1 MGSLSNQQS
10 QHDDHTS
17 MEQVA
22 VIMVP
27 FAAQGHLNQLMQL
40 SCLISSY
47 GLPVFYI
54 SSAIHIRQ
62 ARVRVNGLNPL
73 DVAKIHFHEI
83 PVPHFASPPP
93 DPNSSSKFP
102 EQLQPA
108 WNASLSLR
116 QPFAAY
122 LRDMSEKFKRV
133 VVVHDPMMAAVVQD
147 VISIHN
153 AESYAFNCIPAFSQ
167 AFFIGEGLLNSSA
180 ERLKELHS
188 LQGCIPEKVLEFV
201 AIHAEPLR
209 YRAGDLYNTCR
220 LIEAPYLDLLEKE
233 ESGGNR
239 KTWAIGPILPTK
251 LCTAAKPANKCL
263 EWLDQQEPKSVI
275 YVSFGTTVSLSDEQI
290 KELALGLEQSKVKFI
305 WVLRDAD
312 KGDIFDGQVRRAE
325 LPEGFE
331 ERVKEVGKVVR
342 DWAPQPE
349 ILAHKSTG
357 GFMSHCG
364 WNSCIESITMG
375 VPIAAWPMHS
385 DQPRNTLFVTQVLKM
400 GIVVME
406 WEQRTELVKASAIE
420 NAVRRLMA
428 SEEGNEVRK
437 RAEDLAATLRQA
449 IEPGGAS
456 RLELDSFVAHIIR

>member
-10 QHDDHTS
+10 QQDDHTS

-47 GLPVFYI
+47 GLPVFYV
-54 SSAIHIRQ
+54 SSAIHTHQ

-73 DVAKIHFHEI
+73 DLAKIHFHNI
-83 PVPHFASPPP
+83 PAPPFASPPP

-108 WNASLSLR
+108 WEASLSLR
-116 QPFAAY
+116 QPFAEY
-122 LRDMSEKFKRV
+122 LREMSEKFKRV
-133 VVVHDPMMAAVVQD
+133 VVVHDPMTAAVVQD

-153 AESYAFNCIPAFSQ
+153 AESCIQ
-167 AFFIGEGLLNSSA
+167 
-180 ERLKELHS
+180 LHS
-188 LQGCIPEKVLEFV
+188 RIFSGVFHWGRPTRLLSRAPERVGFF
-201 AIHAEPLR
+201 AR
-209 YRAGDLYNTCR
+209 MYT
-220 LIEAPYLDLLEKE
+220 
-233 ESGGNR
+233 R
-239 KTWAIGPILPTK
+239 K
-251 LCTAAKPANKCL
+251 
-263 EWLDQQEPKSVI
+263 
-275 YVSFGTTVSLSDEQI
+275 VSLSDEQI
-290 KELALGLEQSKVKFI
+290 KELALGLEQSKVKFL

-331 ERVKEVGKVVR
+331 ERVKEVGMVVR

-349 ILAHKSTG
+349 ILAHTSTG

-385 DQPRNTLFVTQVLKM
+385 DQPRNTMFITQVLKM

-406 WEQRTELVKASAIE
+406 WEQRMELVKASAIE

-428 SEEGNEVRK
+428 SEEGDEIRK
-437 RAEDLAATLRQA
+437 TAAELAATLRQA
-449 IEPGGAS
+449 TEPGGAS
-456 RLELDSFVAHIIR
+456 RLELDSFVAHITR

>member
-1 MGSLSNQQS
+1 MSSLSNQQR
-10 QHDDHTS
+10 QHDNQTS

-40 SCLISSY
+40 SCLVSSY
-47 GLPVFYI
+47 GLPVSYI
-54 SSAIHIRQ
+54 SSATHIRQ

-73 DVAKIHFHEI
+73 DVAKIHFHDI
-83 PVPHFASPPP
+83 PVPPFASPPP

-108 WNASLSLR
+108 WDASLSLR
-116 QPFAAY
+116 QPFAEY
-122 LRDMSEKFKRV
+122 LRQMSEKFKRV

-167 AFFIGEGLLNSSA
+167 AFFIGEGLPDSSA
-180 ERLKELHS
+180 EHLKELAS
-188 LQGCIPEKVLEFV
+188 LQECIPEKVLEFV
-201 AIHAEPLR
+201 AIQTEPLK

-220 LIEAPYLDLLEKE
+220 LIEAPYLDLLERE

-239 KTWAIGPILPTK
+239 KSWAIGPILPTK
-251 LCTAAKPANKCL
+251 LSSAAKPANKCL
-263 EWLDQQEPKSVI
+263 EWLDQQEPNSVI

-290 KELALGLEQSKVKFI
+290 KELALGLEQSKVKFL

-331 ERVKEVGKVVR
+331 ERVKEVGMV
-342 DWAPQPE
+342 E
-349 ILAHKSTG
+349 MEYH
-357 GFMSHCG
+357 
-364 WNSCIESITMG
+364 
-375 VPIAAWPMHS
+375 
-385 DQPRNTLFVTQVLKM
+385 M
-400 GIVVME
+400 GIAVE
-406 WEQRTELVKASAIE
+406 DPKPYYGSAYSSLADALRPTKKHHASAIE

-428 SEEGNEVRK
+428 SDEGDEIRK
-437 RAEDLAATLRQA
+437 RAAELAATLRQA
-449 IEPGGAS
+449 TEPGGAS
-456 RLELDSFVAHIIR
+456 RLELDSFVAHITR

>member
-10 QHDDHTS
+10 QHDDEMTS

-47 GLPVFYI
+47 ALPVFYI
-54 SSAIHIRQ
+54 SSATHIRQ

-73 DVAKIHFHEI
+73 DLAKIHFHDI
-83 PVPHFASPPP
+83 PIPPFASPPP
-93 DPNSSSKFP
+93 DPNSSSRFP

-108 WNASLSLR
+108 WDASLSLR

-122 LRDMSEKFKRV
+122 LHEMSQKFRRV
-133 VVVHDPMMAAVVQD
+133 IVVHDSMMAAVVQD

-167 AFFIGEGLLNSSA
+167 AFFVVEGLLDSSA
-180 ERLKELHS
+180 ERLKELQS
-188 LQGCIPEKVLEFV
+188 LQGCIPEKVLELV
-201 AIHAEPLR
+201 AIQAEPLK

-220 LIEAPYLDLLEKE
+220 LIEAHYLDLLEKE
-233 ESGGNR
+233 ESDGN
-239 KTWAIGPILPTK
+239 KKIWAIGPILPTK
-251 LCTAAKPANKCL
+251 LSSSQNKCL
-263 EWLDQQEPKSVI
+263 EWLDQQDPKSVI

-290 KELALGLEQSKVKFI
+290 KELALGLEQSKVKFL

-312 KGDIFDGQVRRAE
+312 KGDIFDGEVRRAE

-331 ERVKEVGKVVR
+331 ERVKEVGMVVR

-349 ILAHKSTG
+349 ILAHESTG

-375 VPIAAWPMHS
+375 VPTAAWPMHS
-385 DQPRNTLFVTQVLKM
+385 DQPRNTMFVQV
-400 GIVVME
+400 
-406 WEQRTELVKASAIE
+406 TEH
-420 NAVRRLMA
+420 
-428 SEEGNEVRK
+428 G
-437 RAEDLAATLRQA
+437 DCC
-449 IEPGGAS
+449 
-456 RLELDSFVAHIIR
+456 

>member
-1 MGSLSNQQS
+1 MSSLSNQQR
-10 QHDDHTS
+10 QHDDQTS

-40 SCLISSY
+40 SCLVSSY
-47 GLPVFYI
+47 GLPVSYI
-54 SSAIHIRQ
+54 SSATHIRQ

-73 DVAKIHFHEI
+73 DVAKIHFHDI
-83 PVPHFASPPP
+83 PVPAFASPPP

-108 WNASLSLR
+108 WDASLSLR
-116 QPFAAY
+116 QPFAEY
-122 LRDMSEKFKRV
+122 LREMSEKFKRV

-153 AESYAFNCIPAFSQ
+153 AESYAFIPAFSQ
-167 AFFIGEGLLNSSA
+167 AFFIGEGLLDSSA
-180 ERLKELHS
+180 EHLKELAS
-188 LQGCIPEKVLEFV
+188 LQECVPKKVLEFV
-201 AIHAEPLR
+201 AIQTEPLK

-220 LIEAPYLDLLEKE
+220 LIEALYLDLLEKE

-239 KTWAIGPILPTK
+239 KSWAIGPILPTK
-251 LCTAAKPANKCL
+251 LSSAAKPANKCL
-263 EWLDQQEPKSVI
+263 EWLDQQEPNSVI

-290 KELALGLEQSKVKFI
+290 KELALGLEQSKVKFL

-312 KGDIFDGQVRRAE
+312 KADIFDGQVRRAE

-331 ERVKEVGKVVR
+331 ERVKEVGMVVR

-385 DQPRNTLFVTQVLKM
+385 DQPRNTMFVTQVLKI
-400 GIVVME
+400 GIAVMD
-406 WEQRTELVKASAIE
+406 WEQRTEPVQASAIE

-428 SEEGNEVRK
+428 SEEGDAIRK
-437 RAEDLAATLRQA
+437 WVEELAATLRQA
-449 IEPGGAS
+449 TEPGGAS
-456 RLELDSFVAHIIR
+456 RLELDSFVAHITR

>member
-10 QHDDHTS
+10 QRDDHTS

-27 FAAQGHLNQLMQL
+27 FAAQGHLNQMMQL

-47 GLPVFYI
+47 GLPVFYV
-54 SSAIHIRQ
+54 SSAIHTRQ

-73 DVAKIHFHEI
+73 DMAKIHFHDI
-83 PVPHFASPPP
+83 PVPPFASPPP

-108 WNASLSLR
+108 WDASLSLR
-116 QPFAAY
+116 QPFAEY
-122 LRDMSEKFKRV
+122 LREMSEKFKRV
-133 VVVHDPMMAAVVQD
+133 VVVHDPMTAAVVQD
-147 VISIHN
+147 VNSIHN

-167 AFFIGEGLLNSSA
+167 AFFIGEGLLDSSA
-180 ERLKELHS
+180 EHLKELDS
-188 LQGCIPEKVLEFV
+188 LQEYIPEKVLEFV
-201 AIHAEPLR
+201 AMQTEPLK

-239 KTWAIGPILPTK
+239 KSWAIGPILPTK
-251 LCTAAKPANKCL
+251 LSSAAKPANKCL
-263 EWLDQQEPKSVI
+263 EWLDQQEPNSVI

-290 KELALGLEQSKVKFI
+290 KELALGLEQSKVKFL

-331 ERVKEVGKVVR
+331 ERVKEVGMVHYYGS
-342 DWAPQPE
+342 AYSS
-349 ILAHKSTG
+349 LANAFRPTKKH
-357 GFMSHCG
+357 H
-364 WNSCIESITMG
+364 
-375 VPIAAWPMHS
+375 V
-385 DQPRNTLFVTQVLKM
+385 RNTSSEDGDCCYGM
-400 GIVVME
+400 GKRM
-406 WEQRTELVKASAIE
+406 ELVKASAIE

-428 SEEGNEVRK
+428 SEEGDEIRK
-437 RAEDLAATLRQA
+437 TAAELAATLRQA
-449 IEPGGAS
+449 TEPGGAS
-456 RLELDSFVAHIIR
+456 RLELDSFVAHITR